1 MITVIPATASQTIG
15 PFWHALAD
23 GALTE
28 GALTGGALT
37 GGALADLTRFGATG
51 ERIVL
56 VGTVT
61 DGDGAAVTDACVEL
75 WQASP
80 PASTGFS
87 GFGRC
92 ATDAQG
98 GYRFT
103 TLRPAPL
110 PGRGNQT
117 QAPHLALTI
126 FARGLLSQ
134 LVTRAYFA
142 GEALNATDP
151 VLNAVPAERRAT
163 LIAEPTAPGT
173 WRLDIRLQGEAET
186 VFLDV

>member
-1 MITVIPATASQTIG
+1 MTTVIPATASQTIG

-75 WQASP
+75 WQTSP
-80 PASTGFS
+80 PASAGFS

-163 LIAEPTAPGT
+163 LIAEPAGPGT